1 MPVVSVIE
9 VLDVLYS
16 IQQSLHSFKRGLLLK
31 VIDPC
36 TAELCHISLYEM
48 VESAPESWLKG
59 GSTCPHESDD
69 GWKKMRLVGDYP
81 RLGVGQCLEFS
92 SCALMLMGYH

>member
-1 MPVVSVIE
+1 
-9 VLDVLYS
+9 
-16 IQQSLHSFKRGLLLK
+16 
-31 VIDPC
+31 
-36 TAELCHISLYEM
+36 M